1 MKKISYAKNNCFGA
15 NYINALLTERFGHGR
30 LKEITLA
37 NLQNGFKL
45 GWTLDRGLLNTGNA
59 DE

>member
-1 MKKISYAKNNCFGA
+1 MKKIPYAKNNCFGA
-15 NYINALLTERFGHGR
+15 NFINAPLTERFGHGR

-37 NLQNGFKL
+37 NLQNGFEL
-45 GWTLDRGLLNTGNA
+45 GWTLDGGLLNTGNA